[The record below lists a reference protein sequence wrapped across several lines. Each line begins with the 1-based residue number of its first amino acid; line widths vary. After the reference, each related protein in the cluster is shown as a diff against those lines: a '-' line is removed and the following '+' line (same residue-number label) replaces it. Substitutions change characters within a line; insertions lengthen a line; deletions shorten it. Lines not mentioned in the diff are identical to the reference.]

1 MRYETPAPPAEVG
14 KTDGL
19 AYTLWLPE
27 GDPWAGVVII
37 HGAGSSKESHH
48 DFARAARSAGL
59 SAVCFDQRG
68 HGDSGGELDG
78 RALEDVATV
87 AALLGDVPLATR
99 GSSMGGYLAILAA
112 ERLGAAAVVA
122 ICPAS
127 ADGLLRGLRGGELDF
142 PADVPAVEAFLAE
155 HPLERRAPGRAAAAP
170 ARRGRRARAG
180 RPLARAGAD
189 RAERRARGRPRR
201 ASPLGPARRRAAGS
215 RPPLAAEGRLT
226 TPATVGGG
234 RRRCVA
240 SWRRRGDH
248 DAALANGGQLH
259 HAVVAPHSRE
269 RDEGEEEHQD
279 EQRDDSGRPGP
290 ARPGEESAL
299 HVRGLETLPS
309 PKTRGCFR
317 ATGRTSVLSASG

>member
-1 MRYETPAPPAEVG
+1 MRPP
-14 KTDGL
+14 
-19 AYTLWLPE
+19 LPRPRSARPTGWPTRCGCPT

-87 AALLGDVPLATR
+87 AALLGDVPLVTR

-127 ADGLLRGLRGGELDF
+127 SDGLWRGLRR
-142 PADVPAVEAFLAE
+142 
-155 HPLERRAPGRAAAAP
+155 RRARLPRRTSPASSRSTASTRSTSGHLAARAAAP
-170 ARRGRRARAG
+170 ARRGRRARPVG
-180 RPLARAGAD
+180 NARAA
-189 RAERRARGRPRR
+189 RLAPNAELGRRPRR
-201 ASPLGPARRRAAGS
+201 ATPLGPARRRAARS
-215 RPPLAAEGRLT
+215 RLRLAAEGRLAA
-226 TPATVGGG
+226 PRRGGRG

-240 SWRRRGDH
+240 SWRRRGGSH
-248 DAALANGGQLH
+248 AALANRRATLTSGR
-259 HAVVAPHSRE
+259 VRRTPR

-279 EQRDDSGRPGP
+279 EQRDDLRPS
-290 ARPGEESAL
+290 R
-299 HVRGLETLPS
+299 PS
-309 PKTRGCFR
+309 PSR
-317 ATGRTSVLSASG
+317 